1 MAEVLSVDECVSRL
15 SWGPGAS
22 ALWTATMEYPVPS
35 NCQSRRTGGATR
47 VRVCDVWGKGLEEYA
62 GSKPVVNEPGVLD
75 QPQQFQA
82 VCFWAK

>member
-35 NCQSRRTGGATR
+35 NCQSRRTGG
-47 VRVCDVWGKGLEEYA
+47 
-62 GSKPVVNEPGVLD
+62 SNPSQGV
-75 QPQQFQA
+75 
-82 VCFWAK
+82 